1 MMSSIHQT
9 DLEWD
14 TNHGQPE
21 LSLSLL
27 SRAGTVRLRT
37 SVETGITVGTRHP
50 DVPLANTV
58 TKAESLMREH
68 GSPTLNR
75 AIAESGG
82 VVHDVRLQVI
92 CLV

>member
-27 SRAGTVRLRT
+27 SRAGTVRLRA
-37 SVETGITVGTRHP
+37 SVETGITVDMRHP

-92 CLV
+92 CLA

>member
-1 MMSSIHQT
+1 VTSSIHQT

-27 SRAGTVRLRT
+27 NRAGTVRLRT
-37 SVETGITVGTRHP
+37 SMETGSTVGTRHP

-58 TKAESLMREH
+58 TEVESPMREH
-68 GSPTLNR
+68 GSPTLTG

-82 VVHDVRLQVI
+82 AVHF
-92 CLV
+92 

>member
-37 SVETGITVGTRHP
+37 SVETGITVGARHP

-58 TKAESLMREH
+58 TETESPMREH
-68 GSPTLNR
+68 RSPTLNGS
-75 AIAESGG
+75 IAEWGG
-82 VVHDVRLQVI
+82 VIH
-92 CLV
+92 

>member
-1 MMSSIHQT
+1 MTSSIHQT

-27 SRAGTVRLRT
+27 NRAGTVRLRT
-37 SVETGITVGTRHP
+37 SIETGTTVGTRHS

-58 TKAESLMREH
+58 TEVESAMREH
-68 GSPTLNR
+68 GRPTLTG

-82 VVHDVRLQVI
+82 AVHF
-92 CLV
+92 

>member
-1 MMSSIHQT
+1 MTSSIHQT
-9 DLEWD
+9 GLERD

-27 SRAGTVRLRT
+27 SRAGTVRLRA
-37 SVETGITVGTRHP
+37 SVETGITVDMRHP

-58 TKAESLMREH
+58 TEVESPMREH
-68 GSPTLNR
+68 GSPTLTG

-82 VVHDVRLQVI
+82 AVHF
-92 CLV
+92 